1 MVLSEVKKHMQICLW
16 QSAVCFASAASTA
29 WSAAFRASS
38 KVMVVFVN
46 ENDKLIKTGAA
57 FATKVA
63 KCSYGKAVVQLPL
76 R

>member
-46 ENDKLIKTGAA
+46 ENQELKKL
-57 FATKVA
+57 
-63 KCSYGKAVVQLPL
+63 
-76 R
+76 